1 MGVAELNRAKF
12 SGLDFDSHFDDLQSR
27 MQIKF
32 ADDFNDFALS
42 SLGIML
48 IDIISFGLDSL
59 SFYLDRR
66 TTDLYLETART
77 RKSVSRLTRQ
87 LGYKMRAAVSASA
100 DLDVSVVDP
109 VAVSVPIPAGFQFQ
123 GPNESLTNGICP
135 RSSHWGVD
143 VFNA

>member
-12 SGLDFDSHFDDLQSR
+12 SGLDFDTHFDDLQSR
-27 MQIKF
+27 MQIRF
-32 ADDFNDFALS
+32 AIDFNDFALS

-66 TTDLYLETART
+66 TTDLYLDTARS

-87 LGYKMRAAVSASA
+87 VGYKMRASVSASV
-100 DLDVSVVDP
+100 DLDVSITDP
-109 VAVSVPIPAGFQFQ
+109 LTVSVP
-123 GPNESLTNGICP
+123 
-135 RSSHWGVD
+135 
-143 VFNA
+143 